1 VLATQFQGWQQAGY
15 PAPSGGLT
23 LLEDDAIAT
32 AARDGSQEPGG
43 VGALDAQALESALR
57 AFEQE
62 VPVPDYS
69 SPGASY
75 GQDLATV
82 KADAAWWAA
91 CS

>member
-1 VLATQFQGWQQAGY
+1 VLATQLGSWRQAGY
-15 PAPSGGLT
+15 PVPPGGLT
-23 LLEDDAIAT
+23 LLDDDAIAAVT
-32 AARDGSQEPGG
+32 RDTSLQPGG
-43 VGALDAQALESALR
+43 VGAPDAQALQSALQVL
-57 AFEQE
+57 EQE
-62 VPVPDYS
+62 VPAQGA